1 MKRLCIYMTYNKECK
16 IYEYM
21 GELLNSLKVLCSKVY
36 LVCNFKKIRSG
47 YEYVTYTDKVFY
59 RSNLGY
65 DSGAYKDIICNYLG
79 WEEVRKYDELLL
91 VNDSFFGFFYPLSDS
106 FKLMDKV
113 DCDFWGMTGQEAGE
127 YRNPYLPFDAHIHS
141 YFMVFKKNVVKSGA
155 FKSFWE
161 ELTYPV
167 TFREA
172 IVKFE
177 LGINNYLKSHG
188 FKGVSYID
196 IFRLHLKRNENPY
209 YSYLYDLVC
218 HYKVPIMK
226 KKCILV
232 RNIGFS
238 NTLKT
243 IRYLEKEKLYPI
255 EWIKSYLENQFYILG
270 MGDGPCNSL
279 EIFYRN
285 YSSIYIYGAGVCG
298 KNLALYFEY
307 KGWEFKNFV
316 VTDKVTADIQTM
328 NIMDI
333 EINRNT
339 GIIIAVI
346 DEKAAKE
353 IEESIGERCT
363 KKQLF
368 FLWNCRA
375 IRLPV

>member
-1 MKRLCIYMTYNKECK
+1 
-16 IYEYM
+16 
-21 GELLNSLKVLCSKVY
+21 
-36 LVCNFKKIRSG
+36 
-47 YEYVTYTDKVFY
+47 
-59 RSNLGY
+59 
-65 DSGAYKDIICNYLG
+65 
-79 WEEVRKYDELLL
+79 
-91 VNDSFFGFFYPLSDS
+91 
-106 FKLMDKV
+106 
-113 DCDFWGMTGQEAGE
+113 
-127 YRNPYLPFDAHIHS
+127 
-141 YFMVFKKNVVKSGA
+141 
-155 FKSFWE
+155 
-161 ELTYPV
+161 
-167 TFREA
+167 
-172 IVKFE
+172 
-177 LGINNYLKSHG
+177 
-188 FKGVSYID
+188 
-196 IFRLHLKRNENPY
+196 
-209 YSYLYDLVC
+209 
-218 HYKVPIMK
+218 
-226 KKCILV
+226 
-232 RNIGFS
+232 
-238 NTLKT
+238 
-243 IRYLEKEKLYPI
+243 
-255 EWIKSYLENQFYILG
+255 

-346 DEKAAKE
+346 DEKTAKE